1 MALKGKLQID
11 GSSAKFTLEE
21 CEYRLSQGVDTN
33 GKPNTGVCGGVIIAT
48 IVTPAEGIHF
58 FDWLICDGRK
68 KDGIISLVTNV
79 NDKNKTSYR
88 FIHFKEA
95 YCVNLYEYFNSHN
108 STMMTTRVTIS
119 ARSIFFTDGTGTG
132 IGMDNNSKA
141 LIDASQ
147 GLTTPLGD
155 GKERIYIFQ

>member
-11 GSSAKFTLEE
+11 GSSAKFTLVE
-21 CEYRLSQGVDTN
+21 CEYRLSQGVDTD
-33 GKPNTGVCGGVIIAT
+33 GKPCTGVCGGVIIAT

-58 FDWLICDGRK
+58 FDWILCDARK
-68 KDGIISLVTNV
+68 KDGIVSLVTNV
-79 NDKNKTSYR
+79 NDRNKTSYR

-95 YCVNLYEYFNSHN
+95 HCVNLYEYFNSHN

-132 IGMDNNSKA
+132 IGMDNGSKE

-147 GLTTPLGD
+147 GLTTPLGE
-155 GKERIYIFQ
+155 GKVRAYLLP

>member
-11 GSSAKFTLEE
+11 GSTAKFTLVE
-21 CEYRLSQGVDTN
+21 CEYRLSQGVGTN
-33 GKPNTGVCGGVIIAT
+33 GKPETGVCGGVIIAT
-48 IVTPAEGIHF
+48 IVTPAKGIHF
-58 FDWLICDGRK
+58 FEWLLCDGRK

-79 NDKNKTSYR
+79 NKSVPSYR

-95 YCVNLYEYFNSHN
+95 HCVNLYEYFNSHN
-108 STMMTTRVTIS
+108 STMMTSRVTIS

-132 IGMDNNSKA
+132 IGMDNGSKE

-147 GLTTPLGD
+147 GITNPLGD
-155 GKERIYIFQ
+155 GKERAYIFH

>member
-1 MALKGKLQID
+1 MALKGNLQID
-11 GSSAKFTLEE
+11 GSTAKFTIVE
-21 CEYRLSQGVDTN
+21 CEYRLSQGVDTD
-33 GKPNTGVCGGVIIAT
+33 GKPETGVCGGVIIVT
-48 IVTPAEGIHF
+48 IVTPAQGVIFH
-58 FDWLICDGRK
+58 DWFLCDSRK
-68 KDGIISLVTNV
+68 KDGIVSLVTNV

-132 IGMDNNSKA
+132 IGMDNNSKE

-155 GKERIYIFQ
+155 GKERVYIFQ